1 LSTSSEASANA
12 PGTRNPQRITAPLA
26 PCIDH
31 AVDGDRQ
38 RRAFVGMTKIQ
49 QVAAA
54 HESAPNKIA
63 PSVACP

>member
-1 LSTSSEASANA
+1 V
-12 PGTRNPQRITAPLA
+12 PLA

-49 QVAAA
+49 QAAAA

-63 PSVACP
+63 LSVARP